1 VSEYNPNV
9 DPVVDIYRCPACEGK
24 GLQDGKF
31 CESCNGVGVWGIY
44 RGHVLYAP
52 LPRVVTMDSGF
63 WLRYLME
70 KLAAWFLG
78 SLAVGGMLA
87 GGWSLIRELENI
99 LLFEEEVAFSLLS
112 GLFFVGALS
121 GIGWLFWRI
130 VGRFPSQPFPIDPD
144 AKNEELPTEIASNWN
159 QLREQR
165 ASRYFIDCT
174 ALVGPSARR
183 ALYDTLRAVQKRGQ
197 RVLWREH
204 LFLILLGQSRIRQA
218 ALRLNLDV
226 DSLYKEY
233 ERLVARQD
241 AQGGNEVIVS
251 TELKAVIIQSLVE
264 ADQLGRPYLHDADL
278 FLAMTITHEAISLA
292 IKNQHISSPDIRQVI
307 YWLEREEERKRWWR
321 KWSIQHFRRAG
332 KLDRGW
338 SSGWTMALDRYS
350 RDLTKM
356 ARKGLLQ
363 DCVGRE
369 SETTEIAQILGR
381 SSKSSVLMVGES
393 GVGRTSIVEG
403 LAHRIMRG
411 EVEDTLRNKRIV
423 ELNMGALLG
432 ASANANAFSDQMTR
446 ILQELGNSKNV
457 ILFIKNLHALR
468 GVGAGEGSGL
478 DAFGMIEPSL
488 SRGEFQCIAMTSPK
502 EFVRYIESN
511 ESLARCFVNLEVKE
525 PAYEDTIK
533 ILQEVVLAF
542 ERKHKVMVSY
552 PAIVA
557 AIELSTKYIQG
568 HMLPDKAVDLLDEA
582 TVLVSKR
589 DSNRI
594 VGREDIATIVSAKTN
609 IPLSDITVDE
619 SDRLLNLEQELHSRL
634 VGQEEAVTAVA
645 NAIRRARV
653 GLRDTSKPMASF
665 LFVGTTG
672 VGKTELAKTVAQTY
686 FGDERS
692 MIRLDMSEFQEVS
705 SIQRLLGVPGQAEG
719 GILTEAVRKRPYS
732 LILLDEFEKAYSD
745 IHNIFLQVFDDGRL
759 TDGNGRVINFS
770 NTILIATSNAGSTVI
785 RDGVAANRPLA
796 ELREH
801 LLREVLITIFRPELV
816 NRFDDIILFRPLN
829 QKEVFE
835 IARRMLMQIHDKL
848 KQQDIL
854 FKITEEAIAR
864 ISEMGFDPV
873 NGARPL
879 RRVIQQKVED
889 PVTQKILKNEILRG
903 DTLIIRANDI
913 V

>member
-1 VSEYNPNV
+1 MSEHNPNV
-9 DPVVDIYRCPACEGK
+9 DPVVDMYRCPACEGK
-24 GLQDGKF
+24 GLQEGKF
-31 CESCNGVGVWGIY
+31 CEVCSGVGVWGVY

-52 LPRVVTMDSGF
+52 LPRVVTMDLGF

-70 KLAAWFLG
+70 KLIAWFLG
-78 SLAVGGMLA
+78 GLALVGMLVGGWTFVGEM
-87 GGWSLIRELENI
+87 ENI
-99 LLFEEEVAFSLLS
+99 LRFNEAVAFSRMS

-121 GIGWLFWRI
+121 GIGWLYWRI
-130 VGRFPSQPFPIDPD
+130 VGRFPRQTFPVDPD
-144 AKNEELPTEIASNWN
+144 AKNEELPPEIAADWN
-159 QLREQR
+159 QLRQQR
-165 ASRYFIDCT
+165 GSRYFIDVT

-183 ALYDTLRAVQKRGQ
+183 ALYDTLRSVQKRGQ

-204 LFLILLGQSRIRQA
+204 LFLTLLDRTRIMQA
-218 ALRLNLDV
+218 ALRLNLDLDV
-226 DSLYKEY
+226 LKKEY
-233 ERLVARQD
+233 ERQVARQD
-241 AQGGNEVIVS
+241 AQGGREVIVS
-251 TELKAVIIQSLVE
+251 AELKSVIIHAMVE
-264 ADQLGRPYLHDADL
+264 ADQLQRPYLHDADL
-278 FLAMTITHEAISLA
+278 LLALTITHEAISLA
-292 IKNQHISSPDIRQVI
+292 IKNQHLSTPDIRQVV
-307 YWLEREEERKRWWR
+307 YWLEREEERQRWWSQ
-321 KWSIQHFRRAG
+321 WSIQHFRRAG

-338 SSGWTMALDRYS
+338 ASGWTVALDRFS
-350 RDLTKM
+350 RDLTKL

-369 SETTEIAQILGR
+369 IEITEIAQILGR
-381 SSKSSVLMVGES
+381 SSKSSVLMIGES
-393 GVGRTSIVEG
+393 GVGRTSIIEG
-403 LAHRIMRG
+403 LAHRIIRG
-411 EVEDTLRNKRIV
+411 EVGDTLKNKRIV
-423 ELNMGALLG
+423 ELNMGAVLG

-446 ILQELGNSKNV
+446 ILRELSNSRNV

-468 GVGAGEGSGL
+468 GVGASEGSGL
-478 DAFGMIEPSL
+478 DAFGMIEPAL
-488 SRGEFQCIAMTSPK
+488 SRGEFQCIAMTSAK
-502 EFVRYIESN
+502 EYVRYIETN

-525 PAYEDTIK
+525 PAFEDTLK
-533 ILQEVVLAF
+533 ILQEVVLPY

-557 AIELSTKYIQG
+557 AIELSTKFIQG

-589 DSNRI
+589 DGNRI

-634 VGQEEAVTAVA
+634 VGQEDAVRAVA

-653 GLRDTSKPMASF
+653 GLRDTSKPIASF

-692 MIRLDMSEFQEVS
+692 MIRLDMSEFQEAS
-705 SIQRLLGVPGQAEG
+705 SIQRLLGAPGQAEG
-719 GILTEAVRKRPYS
+719 GMLTEAVRKRPYS

-770 NTILIATSNAGSTVI
+770 NTVLIATSNAGSTVI

-801 LLREVLITIFRPELV
+801 LLREVLTTIFRPELV

-835 IARRMLMQIHDKL
+835 IARRMLMDIHDKL

-854 FKITEEAIAR
+854 FKITEEAIAK

-889 PVTQKILKNEILRG
+889 PVTQKILKNEIVRG